1 MVRPHFQPLAVTS
14 LLQLAALRQFAPAP
28 LAEKPLGF
36 WPSDSTKGSPPSSL
50 PFQGTTFPPA
60 SPPFQARGPI
70 RSPRAHGR
78 FAMPSQTCSPMDP
91 PSLASTP
98 PTPTA

>member
-14 LLQLAALRQFAPAP
+14 LLRLAALRQFAPAP
-28 LAEKPLGF
+28 LAEKLLGF
-36 WPSDSTKGSPPSSL
+36 SPSDSTKGSPPSSL

-70 RSPRAHGR
+70 PSPRPYGR
-78 FAMPSQTCSPMDP
+78 LAVPLQTCWQLSRPFP
-91 PSLASTP
+91 ASSRP
-98 PTPTA
+98 Q